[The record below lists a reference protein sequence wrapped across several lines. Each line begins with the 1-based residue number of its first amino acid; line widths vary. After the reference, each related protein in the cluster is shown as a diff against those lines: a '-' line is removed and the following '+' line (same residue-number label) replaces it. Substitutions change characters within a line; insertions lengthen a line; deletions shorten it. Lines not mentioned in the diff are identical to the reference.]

1 MKQLEEKIV
10 DFAAANG
17 GVISWADFIN
27 IALYDEQ
34 FGYYR
39 QPRKRVGDGGDFYTS
54 ASLKCGVFGQAVEE
68 ACATML
74 EREGERP
81 EKFGIAE
88 IGAEPQYQMVQG
100 AKTIRLGDE
109 IRLEG
114 NVSPVSNELLDARP
128 FERFTFRDGAWRKRA
143 VEFSGSYENRR
154 EILMDARPEEL
165 DILDFHFPRARVEG
179 FNLDIS
185 FDAVKMFEDI
195 CLQPWRGAL
204 VFADYFRTADE
215 LSLLPNGTARTYSK
229 HRDGAD
235 LFENVGLADI
245 TYSPCCDIFESVAK
259 RCSRAAKTY
268 TQEEFVVKLAPK
280 LLDEIIS
287 KTPPTNPRKRELC
300 QLISPANMGACF
312 RVLTAM

>member
-1 MKQLEEKIV
+1 MRQLEEKIV
-10 DFAAANG
+10 DFAASNG

-39 QPRKRVGDGGDFYTS
+39 QPRERVGDGGDFYTS

-68 ACATML
+68 ACAAIL
-74 EREGERP
+74 EREGENP
-81 EKFGIAE
+81 ENFRIVE

-100 AKTIRLGDE
+100 AQAIRLGRE
-109 IRLEG
+109 IRLG
-114 NVSPVSNELLDARP
+114 NNASPVSNELLDARP

-143 VEFSGSYENRR
+143 VEFFGSYENRR
-154 EILMDARPEEL
+154 EILIAARDDEL

-185 FDAVKMFEDI
+185 FDAARMFEDI

-204 VFADYFRTADE
+204 VFADYFRTAEE
-215 LSLLPNGTARTYSK
+215 LSRLPDGTARTYSK
-229 HRDGAD
+229 HRDGKD
-235 LFENVGLADI
+235 LFENVGLSDI
-245 TYSPCCDIFESVAK
+245 TYSPCCDIFENIAK

-268 TQEEFVVKLAPK
+268 TQEQFIVKLAPK

-287 KTPPTNPRKRELC
+287 TTAPSDPRKRELC
-300 QLISPANMGACF
+300 QLVSPANMGACF
-312 RVLTAM
+312 RVLTAV